1 MTRKLGI
8 VLGNRLN
15 ADLESY
21 IRGSLETAAEVLIVG
36 SQDGLSDAQLRR
48 LDTGEPTSF
57 PELLADGSTVFLSE
71 QTVVDN
77 VCKAAEK
84 LKRQGAS
91 TVMMFCSLSLPA
103 LREAGV
109 ITPAAL
115 LEHAALAMRN
125 NGSIGVLQPIKDM
138 MEREIRH
145 WKALGVPVV
154 HAYAPPL
161 APGSPENPQVEESIR
176 NAPDEHL
183 IKAALFLVEQGA
195 EVIVLDC
202 FGYGDHH
209 RELVFGATGKPV
221 IQPTSYIGVALDS
234 MYCLGANKQA
244 GAKTAH
250 ISGVHECLK

>member
-1 MTRKLGI
+1 MSLVSSKLGV

-15 ADLESY
+15 ADFEGY
-21 IRGSLETAAEVLIVG
+21 IRGSLETDAEMLIVG
-36 SQDGLSDAQLRR
+36 SQDGLSDADLRR

-71 QTVVDN
+71 QTVVGN

-84 LKRQGAS
+84 LKQQGA
-91 TVMMFCSLSLPA
+91 TIVMMFCSLSFPA
-103 LREAGV
+103 LRKAGV

-125 NGSIGVLQPIKDM
+125 RGSIGVLQPIKDM
-138 MEREIRH
+138 MEQEIQH
-145 WKALGVPVV
+145 WKALGVPVA
-154 HAYAPPL
+154 HSYAPPL
-161 APGSPENPQVEESIR
+161 VPGSPENRQVEESIR

-183 IKAALFLVEQGA
+183 IKAAQSLVEQGA

-221 IQPTSYIGVALDS
+221 IQPTSYIGVALS
-234 MYCLGANKQA
+234 SLYYLGRPAQ
-244 GAKTAH
+244 
-250 ISGVHECLK
+250 

>member
-1 MTRKLGI
+1 MSQVTNKLGI

-15 ADLESY
+15 TDFEGY
-21 IRGSLETAAEVLIVG
+21 IRGSLETAAEMLIVG
-36 SQDGLSDAQLRR
+36 SQDGLSDAELRR

-57 PELLADGSTVFLSE
+57 PELLADGSTVFLNE

-77 VCKAAEK
+77 VCKATQK
-84 LKRQGAS
+84 LKQQGANI
-91 TVMMFCSLSLPA
+91 VMMFCSVSFPA
-103 LREAGV
+103 LRKAGV

-125 NGSIGVLQPIKDM
+125 QGCIGVLQPIKEM
-138 MEREIRH
+138 MEQEIQH

-161 APGSPENPQVEESIR
+161 APGSPENPQVDESIR

-183 IKAALFLVEQGA
+183 IRAARSLVEQGA

-209 RELVFGATGKPV
+209 RKLVFGATGKPV

-244 GAKTAH
+244 GAMSAH
-250 ISGVHECLK
+250 TQE